1 MEMTYEELSSRLK
14 DIDSKLDDLFSLIGK
29 LTASR
34 QCELMDV
41 PAIAEMLGL
50 SKRDIYNKKYLVPN
64 FGVTPTGKMEWTRKE
79 VEKWLETDQ
88 NTLKR
93 RYLERAKENAM

>member
-50 SKRDIYNKKYLVPN
+50 SKRDIQARWNGLEKKLRS
-64 FGVTPTGKMEWTRKE
+64 GLRQTR
-79 VEKWLETDQ
+79 T
-88 NTLKR
+88 R
-93 RYLERAKENAM
+93 

>member
-41 PAIAEMLGL
+41 TAIAEM
-50 SKRDIYNKKYLVPN
+50 
-64 FGVTPTGKMEWTRKE
+64 
-79 VEKWLETDQ
+79 
-88 NTLKR
+88 
-93 RYLERAKENAM
+93 